1 MTKTFLLKYAKQ
13 LQKERISMIIE
24 ANFIAGVMLGFE
36 LLNNPDD
43 EEINHI
49 VVDIFFVRIVFTY

>member
-1 MTKTFLLKYAKQ
+1 
-13 LQKERISMIIE
+13 MIIE

-43 EEINHI
+43 EEINYI
-49 VVDIFFVRIVFTY
+49 VVDIFFVRIVCTY

>member
-1 MTKTFLLKYAKQ
+1 
-13 LQKERISMIIE
+13 MIIE
-24 ANFIAGVMLGFE
+24 ANLIAGIMLGFE

-49 VVDIFFVRIVFTY
+49 VVDIFFVRVVFTY

>member
-1 MTKTFLLKYAKQ
+1 
-13 LQKERISMIIE
+13 MIVE

-36 LLNNPDD
+36 LLNNPND

-49 VVDIFFVRIVFTY
+49 VVDIFFVRIVLTY

>member
-1 MTKTFLLKYAKQ
+1 
-13 LQKERISMIIE
+13 MIVE
-24 ANFIAGVMLGFE
+24 ANFIAGVMIGFE
-36 LLNNPDD
+36 LLNNPND